1 MLIAQR
7 DRRERDASL
16 KKQFDAHTYMVMNIN
31 KKRYNIHTDVNL
43 TGVINISKGNNERE
57 RERECVCVCVEGGKR
72 RGAFTILVKAVL

>member
-1 MLIAQR
+1 MAQR

-57 RERECVCVCVEGGKR
+57 RERVCVCGGREGKE
-72 RGAFTILVKAVL
+72 GAHLQFW

>member
-1 MLIAQR
+1 MAQR

-16 KKQFDAHTYMVMNIN
+16 KKQFDADTYMVMNIN

-57 RERECVCVCVEGGKR
+57 RKSVCVCGGREGKE
-72 RGAFTILVKAVL
+72 GAHLQFW

>member
-16 KKQFDAHTYMVMNIN
+16 KKQFGAHTYMVMNIN
-31 KKRYNIHTDVNL
+31 KKRYNIHTDINL

-57 RERECVCVCVEGGKR
+57 RESVCVCVWREGKEGVHLQ
-72 RGAFTILVKAVL
+72 FW

>member
-57 RERECVCVCVEGGKR
+57 REEKEGVHLQ
-72 RGAFTILVKAVL
+72 FW

>member
-57 RERECVCVCVEGGKR
+57 RERVCVYVEGGKR

>member
-1 MLIAQR
+1 MAQR

-57 RERECVCVCVEGGKR
+57 RKSVCVCVWREGGKR
-72 RGAFTILVKAVL
+72 RGALTILVKAVL